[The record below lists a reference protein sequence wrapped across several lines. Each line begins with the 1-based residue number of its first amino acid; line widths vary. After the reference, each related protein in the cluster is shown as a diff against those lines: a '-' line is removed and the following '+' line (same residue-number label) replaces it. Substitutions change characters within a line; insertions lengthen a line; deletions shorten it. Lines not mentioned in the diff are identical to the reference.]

1 MRRMVIVRL
10 SQKIREKRCCRY
22 VCVRLFSFLDL
33 FLSNTLFKNANY
45 WWPYIVYNLNLFCY
59 LRTGYVANRILFQN
73 EPWVCSK
80 LMIFLPYV
88 QDITANLAAHVWMNM
103 IHWERTARYIVYG
116 GHVLQ
121 TYILVLRRSQ
131 RCGWSGQ
138 PWLMW
143 AEKWSGFTAERS
155 L

>member
-1 MRRMVIVRL
+1 MSNLMRRMVIVRL

-88 QDITANLAAHVWMNM
+88 QDITANLAAHV
-103 IHWERTARYIVYG
+103 
-116 GHVLQ
+116 
-121 TYILVLRRSQ
+121 
-131 RCGWSGQ
+131 
-138 PWLMW
+138 
-143 AEKWSGFTAERS
+143 
-155 L
+155 